1 MSNTIVLVGHI
12 ASGKT
17 SIARALENKGYR
29 RIITYTTRP
38 PKKGEVDGVDYHFI
52 TETDFLHKQ
61 RKGFFAE
68 GTGYDTIF
76 GYWRYGSAFEDYQ
89 AKDKTVI
96 VLNPRGVLNLKTK
109 AFVVH
114 LDINEDMLISR
125 AVERGDNIEEV
136 RRRIEIDRE
145 LFEMMQ
151 ELRPPDMRIRHAIP
165 IASAVDYIL
174 TKQDALSRELHAL

>member
-17 SIARALENKGYR
+17 CIAKSLENKGFR
-29 RIITYTTRP
+29 RIVTYTTRP
-38 PKKGEVDGVDYHFI
+38 PREGEIDGVDYHFI

-89 AKDKTVI
+89 SKDKTVI

-114 LDINEDMLISR
+114 LDLSEDILITR
-125 AVERGDNIEEV
+125 AVERGDNPEEIK
-136 RRRIEIDRE
+136 RRIETDKE
-145 LFEMMQ
+145 LFEMMS
-151 ELRPPDMRIRHAIP
+151 ELRPPDMRICRGIP
-165 IASAVDYIL
+165 VASAVDYIL
-174 TKQDALSRELHAL
+174 MKHEALTR